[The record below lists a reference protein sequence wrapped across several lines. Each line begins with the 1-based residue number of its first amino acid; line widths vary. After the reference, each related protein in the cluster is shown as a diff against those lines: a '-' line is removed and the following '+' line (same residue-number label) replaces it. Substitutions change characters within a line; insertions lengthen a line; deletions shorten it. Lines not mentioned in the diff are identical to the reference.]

1 MKKLL
6 SYFLALAVFG
16 SCNNSKS
23 PEATGSAATETSSAA
38 KSTNDISGDCSSLAW
53 FKKGTVMQYSMTSGV
68 GKDMGT
74 TTTTINDVR
83 KDGTATIADYTTTWG
98 EGKTI
103 NASYKCENGRIYMNM
118 KSLFSDIM
126 AGMKRPGIE
135 VEVTDA
141 YLAFPGNMKP
151 GDNLEGG
158 VFELKMKQEGKDFM
172 IMRSEIKDRK
182 VESIEKITTPAG
194 SWDCM
199 KLVETRS
206 ISTEMM
212 GRKMP
217 AQEIKSVQWF
227 TPVAGLVKFASYDAN
242 GKVTFETEL
251 VSIK

>member
-6 SYFLALAVFG
+6 SCFMTVAVLA

-23 PEATGSAATETSSAA
+23 PEATGLAASETASAA
-38 KSTNDISGDCSSLAW
+38 KSTNDLISDCSSLAW
-53 FKKGTVMQYSMTSGV
+53 FKKGTEMQYRMTSGM

-83 KDGTATIADYTTTWG
+83 KDGTATVADYTTTWG

-103 NASYKCENGRIYMNM
+103 NASYKCEDGRIYMNM

-126 AGMKRPGIE
+126 AGMKRPGVEI
-135 VEVTDA
+135 EVTDA

-151 GDNLEGG
+151 GDDLEGG
-158 VFELKMKQEGKDFM
+158 VFELKMKQQGKDFM
-172 IMRSEIKDRK
+172 TMRSEIKDRK

-199 KLVETRS
+199 KLAETRS

-217 AQEIKSVQWF
+217 AQEIKTVQWF
-227 TPVAGLVKFASYDAN
+227 TPVAGLVKFVSYDAS